1 MIKKYIP
8 TDVYNNV
15 FEIPYSELYAKG
27 KKIILFDLDN
37 TLISYNESV
46 PRIELLKL
54 RNDLKDL
61 GYLVYILSNNKISR
75 VKKFNETFLA
85 DGYAYKLY
93 KPFKYRMKRFIEK
106 SILNDNIKLE
116 NILFIGDQLLTDTV
130 CCNKIGIDIYLVK
143 TIDRSS
149 QNLFITINRSREKRI
164 IKKISK
170 IDSELSLKITN
181 ITKKEGMTNE

>member
-1 MIKKYIP
+1 
-8 TDVYNNV
+8 
-15 FEIPYSELYAKG
+15 
-27 KKIILFDLDN
+27 
-37 TLISYNESV
+37 
-46 PRIELLKL
+46 
-54 RNDLKDL
+54 
-61 GYLVYILSNNKISR
+61 
-75 VKKFNETFLA
+75 
-85 DGYAYKLY
+85 
-93 KPFKYRMKRFIEK
+93 MKRFIEK